1 MSPIVLFCVF
11 AASVFGQAQCMS
23 SAVYEANNY
32 LDTVLGLVMPQQV
45 ASANLSVASLPGF
58 AVNHRGESNSFSV
71 RFDDGLLFGLGKTW
85 KRHGDCQ
92 ATQWH
97 GDNITTTCYATLD
110 GMQVAFLG
118 TAKGGNPSFE
128 EDVKVILVARNSSVR
143 ISLTE
148 RRKGHTVYPKLSVGR
163 LTMERVLVS
172 RLNVPAHL
180 QTVFED
186 KLKLAASAILQRFV
200 ETQAQQGALSD
211 AFGLIHL
218 PLPQ

>member
-1 MSPIVLFCVF
+1 MSPIALFCVL
-11 AASVFGQAQCMS
+11 AASVLGQAQCMS

-45 ASANLSVASLPGF
+45 ASANLSVVPLPGF

-71 RFDDGLLFGLGKTW
+71 RFDDGLLFDLGKTW
-85 KRHGDCQ
+85 KRRGDCQ

-110 GMQVAFLG
+110 GMKVAFVG
-118 TAKGGNPSFE
+118 TAKGDNPSFE
-128 EDVKVILVARNSSVR
+128 DDFKAILVARNSSVR
-143 ISLTE
+143 IALTE
-148 RRKGHTVYPKLSVGR
+148 RRKGHTVHPKLSVER
-163 LTMERVLVS
+163 LTLERVLLS

-180 QTVFED
+180 QTVLED
-186 KLKLAASAILQRFV
+186 KLKMAASAVLQRFV
-200 ETQAQQGALSD
+200 ETQAQQGALKD

-218 PLPQ
+218 PPPQ